1 MNERVNFNP
10 EIINPDAF
18 GGEAKPLIEALTKNE
33 ASRYG
38 VESLAPAARIPR
50 GEAGIPARNQEM
62 KLFIKA
68 AGTRDNLK
76 QLITETRNA
85 DGTSDLLALIGC
97 LVFPKDE
104 KLAAELM
111 ECLYKEGN
119 IILEG
124 DLGKRQE
131 LHQEIMEQLA
141 VVDFEGQGA
150 GEGTLLNRCLRIM
163 ILEKQKGGSVQTEE
177 LERAWKESQ
186 GAENPSAAVVI
197 EEFNR
202 QMEEITGE
210 KDSWAEIKADGII
223 VTKEIF
229 GKDRQKTKDFSA
241 ALQKILD
248 LAGGENP
255 VEVVFQEALY
265 LTDAVIRGG
274 EFQDNVYLEGQSLV
288 IGGSF
293 SNGLNLDDSS
303 LFVGGEIKGGDIY
316 ISGGFNGVI
325 LFDGKVYVRENI
337 NRGHSGFL
345 WWSGEIDITAI
356 GKDKLRELDAR
367 IINLS
372 EEEDG
377 VEVER
382 QKATIINKGR
392 EVIIFVPRDGGWEW
406 HTAGTIRRDGLF
418 SSSEL
423 RDKLAEVGLKLGAI
437 LPEAAI
443 VAVPVAEEKAVPE
456 NEEKQKPEKSKIPP
470 IARRR

>member
-1 MNERVNFNP
+1 
-10 EIINPDAF
+10 
-18 GGEAKPLIEALTKNE
+18 
-33 ASRYG
+33 
-38 VESLAPAARIPR
+38 
-50 GEAGIPARNQEM
+50 
-62 KLFIKA
+62 
-68 AGTRDNLK
+68 
-76 QLITETRNA
+76 
-85 DGTSDLLALIGC
+85 
-97 LVFPKDE
+97 
-104 KLAAELM
+104 
-111 ECLYKEGN
+111 
-119 IILEG
+119 
-124 DLGKRQE
+124 
-131 LHQEIMEQLA
+131 
-141 VVDFEGQGA
+141 
-150 GEGTLLNRCLRIM
+150 
-163 ILEKQKGGSVQTEE
+163 
-177 LERAWKESQ
+177 
-186 GAENPSAAVVI
+186 
-197 EEFNR
+197 
-202 QMEEITGE
+202 MEEITGE

>member
-62 KLFIKA
+62 ELFIKA

-186 GAENPSAAVVI
+186 GAELPSPVGEIRIEKMESSWASEAVV
-197 EEFNR
+197 
-202 QMEEITGE
+202 
-210 KDSWAEIKADGII
+210 
-223 VTKEIF
+223 VT
-229 GKDRQKTKDFSA
+229 
-241 ALQKILD
+241 
-248 LAGGENP
+248 
-255 VEVVFQEALY
+255 
-265 LTDAVIRGG
+265 TDANGGVRINPNRPEFPSKWKKGYRQYERRGG
-274 EFQDNVYLEGQSLV
+274 EIAMIEAGDKKVEISMVDEGAEMERFP
-288 IGGSF
+288 G
-293 SNGLNLDDSS
+293 
-303 LFVGGEIKGGDIY
+303 
-316 ISGGFNGVI
+316 
-325 LFDGKVYVRENI
+325 
-337 NRGHSGFL
+337 
-345 WWSGEIDITAI
+345 
-356 GKDKLRELDAR
+356 
-367 IINLS
+367 
-372 EEEDG
+372 
-377 VEVER
+377 EVEN
-382 QKATIINKGR
+382 QMSYW
-392 EVIIFVPRDGGWEW
+392 F
-406 HTAGTIRRDGLF
+406 
-418 SSSEL
+418 EL
-423 RDKLAEVGLKLGAI
+423 RFGYQVRAETVKSWFSQVQLLSLLQQNYPRWGEPKVESGARADSFNLRLGNIRYHICVPVNSATVKVVWFSTSKSDYDKSKFPPDLLFEGLCAVTEIYTNSWLGKK
-437 LPEAAI
+437 
-443 VAVPVAEEKAVPE
+443 VPNPSVAEEEKPVVTSPAPTEAVEPKQE
-456 NEEKQKPEKSKIPP
+456 TEIPDWLAKLQAEAGLVETQEEKPQKPAEKSTMPP
-470 IARRR
+470 IRKKL